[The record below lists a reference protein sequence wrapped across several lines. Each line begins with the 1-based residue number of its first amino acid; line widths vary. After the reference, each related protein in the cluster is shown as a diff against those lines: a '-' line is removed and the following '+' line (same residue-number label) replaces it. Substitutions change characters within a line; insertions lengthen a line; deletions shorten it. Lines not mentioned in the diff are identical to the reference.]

1 MVSRWWAVALLS
13 LSVGLNL
20 GLVVAVVQQRFAPPA
35 AAPTV
40 VVVPSP
46 ATIADAAAAAAS
58 PPSEPPEMV
67 SEIAPPSVP
76 VASPLRA
83 APAPR
88 EPAPTRQPSAPAPR
102 PEQAPPG
109 ELDDLLA
116 DAGPAP
122 HDSGE
127 PGGPGDSGSPG
138 APDPDG
144 PRGGGPSPARLEE
157 MAERLGVPAADR
169 PRFIELQR
177 HFVAETRQRRIQLDA
192 VRRALRA
199 ELLAANPDTRRLHGY
214 VDDSARL
221 QAALERTFVE
231 HVLAARQLLDGEA
244 ERRYLQFLS
253 RLGPRAGG
261 PGPAP
266 GQGRMGD
273 PRWQRQRPLDR
284 RPGGGGMRRPGAG
297 RGLLDVPG
305 PAPSP
310 VSPV

>member
-1 MVSRWWAVALLS
+1 VSRWWAVALLS

-35 AAPTV
+35 PAPAV
-40 VVVPSP
+40 IVVPSP
-46 ATIADAAAAAAS
+46 GTAPGAVAAVAS
-58 PPSEPPEMV
+58 PAAESSEMV
-67 SEIAPPSVP
+67 SEVVPPSVP

-83 APAPR
+83 APAPTR
-88 EPAPTRQPSAPAPR
+88 EPPPSRESSTRPPR

-109 ELDDLLA
+109 GLDDLLA
-116 DAGPAP
+116 DGGPPP
-122 HDSGE
+122 HDPGELGGSGG
-127 PGGPGDSGSPG
+127 PGGPESG
-138 APDPDG
+138 G

-177 HFVAETRQRRIQLDA
+177 RFVAETRQRRIQLDA

-199 ELLAANPDTRRLHGY
+199 ELLAPNPDTQRLHAY

-253 RLGPRAGG
+253 RLGPGAGG
-261 PGPAP
+261 PP

-273 PRWQRQRPLDR
+273 PRWQRQRPWDR
-284 RPGGGGMRRPGAG
+284 RPGGDGLRRPGAG
-297 RGLLDVPG
+297 RGLLDAPA

-310 VSPV
+310 V